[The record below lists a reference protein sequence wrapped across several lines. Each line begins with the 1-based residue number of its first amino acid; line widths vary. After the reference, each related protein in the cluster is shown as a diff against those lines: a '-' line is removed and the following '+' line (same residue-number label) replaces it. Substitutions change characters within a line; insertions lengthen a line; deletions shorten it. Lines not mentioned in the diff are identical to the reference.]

1 MLCVSSLPGSLLLW
15 SSSETR
21 PVCGFK
27 YISLWKLLSFV
38 LGDEQGGTSPY
49 MELQHYPWMPIT
61 PNHPTPTELPFPVSG
76 LHQGLWAKKNTKPHT
91 TWSMC
96 CDSRVPW
103 EHRGCWAK
111 GYGVWMQPAW
121 PRGGWPCSEWLDHA
135 KAVGVNSASLG
146 PLLCLTLGIVG
157 TKWTFRHPGQS
168 CEQGI
173 SHTVVLGFTY
183 HTGKATEIILA
194 HPAVFR
200 FLFILDLYIYM
211 WRKRSFS
218 SNWEFA
224 SSYQDCENHFANTVV
239 LF

>member
-1 MLCVSSLPGSLLLW
+1 MSQKKTQNLTQPDLCAVIPGY
-15 SSSETR
+15 
-21 PVCGFK
+21 CG
-27 YISLWKLLSFV
+27 IIEGAEPRAV
-38 LGDEQGGTSPY
+38 
-49 MELQHYPWMPIT
+49 
-61 PNHPTPTELPFPVSG
+61 
-76 LHQGLWAKKNTKPHT
+76 
-91 TWSMC
+91 
-96 CDSRVPW
+96 
-103 EHRGCWAK
+103 
-111 GYGVWMQPAW
+111 GVWMQPAW
-121 PRGGWPCSEWLDHA
+121 PRVGWPCAEWLDHA